1 MFLNRSLFKQRPS
14 TLPVLP
20 RAKFDVRPA
29 RKKVR
34 RSLPLRADKGVKA
47 KEELSLDRTS
57 SNLFNTRP
65 PPIAFSTH
73 TTMAT
78 ALRLGSSALR
88 SSLTAP
94 AFNART
100 AAFNGLRCYSSSKT
114 QVRKLPQSQPWLK
127 LTIATD
133 PEGTICRTTAREY

>member
-34 RSLPLRADKGVKA
+34 CSAVESRQGCGSQRRALAGPD
-47 KEELSLDRTS
+47 S
-57 SNLFNTRP
+57 SNLFNTHLLP
-65 PPIAFSTH
+65 TAFSIH
-73 TTMAT
+73 TAMAS

-94 AFNART
+94 AFNVRT

-114 QVRKLPQSQPWLK
+114 QVRKLPQSQPRLK